1 MSRGR
6 GQAPSDEDRA
16 LFQDAVKD
24 ARPLDCERAH
34 IEPPAPA
41 PRPMQRE
48 RDEQAALNE
57 SLTQPFSI
65 ELRLEGGDEPHFLRA
80 GLARSVLKDL
90 RRGRWVVQDALD
102 LHGAT
107 RVEAAE
113 LLRGFLDQSLTRGL
127 RCVRVIHGKG
137 LGSPGREP
145 VLKHLVRSWLGRRE
159 EVLAFCQA
167 RPAEGGEGALIVLLR
182 AATPR
187 P

>member
-6 GQAPSDEDRA
+6 RHLPDDDDSA
-16 LFQDAVKD
+16 LFRQAVEGARELPQKR
-24 ARPLDCERAH
+24 AHLEPPPPPPRPL
-34 IEPPAPA
+34 
-41 PRPMQRE
+41 QRE
-48 RDEQAALNE
+48 KDEQAALQE
-57 SLTQPFSI
+57 SLTQPLSI
-65 ELRLEGGDEPHFLRA
+65 ELRLEGGDEPNFLRP
-80 GLARSVLKDL
+80 GLPRSVLKDL

-113 LLRGFLDQSLTRGL
+113 LLRDFLEHNLVRGR

-145 VLKHLVRSWLGRRE
+145 VLKHMVRGALSRRE

-182 AATPR
+182 AAGAAR
-187 P
+187 